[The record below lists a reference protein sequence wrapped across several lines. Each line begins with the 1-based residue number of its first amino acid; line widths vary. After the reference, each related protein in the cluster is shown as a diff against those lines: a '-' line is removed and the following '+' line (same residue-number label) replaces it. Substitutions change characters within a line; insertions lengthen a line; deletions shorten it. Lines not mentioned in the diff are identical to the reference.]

1 MIDFEFQLNREAPLD
16 DHCDDVDVTHV
27 FECQSSFNQEGPN
40 SYLKESMQM
49 LNAIEGIDTTN
60 SIKDLDKLR
69 VEVWRTLFLEMSESR
84 RRNCIGFKVIYYI
97 SS

>member
-1 MIDFEFQLNREAPLD
+1 
-16 DHCDDVDVTHV
+16 
-27 FECQSSFNQEGPN
+27 
-40 SYLKESMQM
+40 MQM